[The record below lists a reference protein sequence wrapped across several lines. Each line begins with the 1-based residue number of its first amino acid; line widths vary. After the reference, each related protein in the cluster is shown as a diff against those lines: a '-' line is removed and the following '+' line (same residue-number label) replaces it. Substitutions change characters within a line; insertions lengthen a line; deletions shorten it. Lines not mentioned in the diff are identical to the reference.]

1 MKNKYQYIILSAT
14 ILNFV
19 AMLVAFIVLPN
30 SVPVHFNLKGE
41 VDRMGSPWL
50 ILVLAIIPVL
60 VALGFLIEA
69 IVRGENYK
77 NRKVLNII
85 MTCITTLF
93 IYISWIMFGIS
104 ACGVGLGEKAHFPFE
119 IAICVPLGILF
130 MVMGNY
136 MPVTKRN
143 STLGIKTRATLS
155 SENVWNKTHRFAGPV
170 QVVCGLAIIISAI
183 ISTFVINWLVFVVL
197 GISVLMSAVVPMV
210 YAQILNNKEQK
221 Q

>member
-1 MKNKYQYIILSAT
+1 
-14 ILNFV
+14 
-19 AMLVAFIVLPN
+19 
-30 SVPVHFNLKGE
+30 
-41 VDRMGSPWL
+41 
-50 ILVLAIIPVL
+50 
-60 VALGFLIEA
+60 
-69 IVRGENYK
+69 
-77 NRKVLNII
+77 
-85 MTCITTLF
+85 
-93 IYISWIMFGIS
+93 
-104 ACGVGLGEKAHFPFE
+104 
-119 IAICVPLGILF
+119 
-130 MVMGNY
+130 MGNY

-210 YAQILNNKEQK
+210 YAQILYNKEQK